1 MTGETLSRRGFLAVS
16 GGAGAGLVLGFSLV
30 GCDRRAEAI
39 GALGPGTLNAWIRIG
54 TDDTVSFL
62 ISESEMGQG
71 THTALAMLL
80 AEELGVPWDRVRT
93 EHAPA
98 DRDLYGRQS
107 TGGSTSIRTN
117 YERMRIAGA
126 SARLMLIE
134 AAALRWGLPASECR
148 AADGKV
154 EHGASGRTLTF
165 GELADEAADLDAPED
180 PVLKNPE
187 DYRLLGSRARR
198 LDSPSKTDGSAIFGM
213 DVKAPGMLTALVARP
228 PVFGGSLRRF
238 DPEPALAVPGV
249 RQVVEIPS
257 GVVVAADGFWAAKK
271 GRDALE
277 IEWTPGD
284 FEDASDASILELS
297 RTLAGDGA
305 VVRSDGDLP
314 AALDAAATR
323 IEAEYQAPFLAHAT
337 MEPMNCVADVRPD
350 GCEIWTGTQAQTS
363 AQDIA
368 ARITG
373 LPVEKVRIHTQM
385 LGGGFGR
392 RSRNDFVADAVEAS
406 KALRAPVKLMYTR
419 EDDMRAGSYR
429 PVAYNH
435 LVGALDGDNL
445 PVAWEHRMVSPSIL
459 LSIGAGLRDGV
470 DPTATENAGDL
481 GYAIPNIHVTWADP
495 GLPVSV
501 HFWRAVSN
509 SQNVWVTEC
518 FLDELA
524 AAGGRDPL
532 ELRLTL
538 LGDHPRRARALR
550 LAAEK
555 AGWPGGGSGRE
566 QPRQAS
572 PVADGRALGC
582 AVAECFGSVVAQVA
596 EVEIRDGAV
605 HVPRVVC
612 AVDCGFVINPDTV
625 EAQMESG
632 IVYGL
637 SAALYGRISIENGAA
652 AEGNFDRYPILRMR
666 EMPRVETHI
675 IAEGDAI
682 GGIGEVGLP
691 CIAPAVCNALFAL
704 TGKPVRSLPIGDRY
718 RS

>member
-1 MTGETLSRRGFLAVS
+1 MIGETLSRRGFLAVS

-54 TDDTVSFL
+54 TDDTVTFL
-62 ISESEMGQG
+62 LSESEMGQG

-80 AEELGVPWDRVRT
+80 AEELDVPWNQIRT

-98 DRDLYGRQS
+98 DRELYGRQS
-107 TGGSTSIRTN
+107 TGGSTSMRTN
-117 YERMRIAGA
+117 YERMRVAGA
-126 SARLMLIE
+126 SARQMLTE
-134 AAALRWGLPASECR
+134 AAALRWGVPASECS
-148 AADGKV
+148 AADGRIA
-154 EHGASGRTLTF
+154 HRASGRVFTF
-165 GELADEAADLDAPED
+165 GELADEAATLDAPED
-180 PVLKNPE
+180 PMLKDAA
-187 DYRLLGSRARR
+187 DYRLIGTRVRR

-213 DVKAPGMLTALVARP
+213 DVKVPGMLTALVARP
-228 PVFGGSLRRF
+228 PVFGGSVRRF

-249 RQVVEIPS
+249 RKVVEIPA
-257 GVVVAADGFWAAKK
+257 GVVVAADGFWAAKT

-277 IEWTPGD
+277 IEWTPGE
-284 FEDASDASILELS
+284 FGDANDASILD
-297 RTLAGDGA
+297 RCRALANDGA
-305 VVRSDGDLP
+305 VVRSDGDVP
-314 AALDAAATR
+314 AASDASATR
-323 IEAEYQAPFLAHAT
+323 IEAEYRAPFLAHAT
-337 MEPMNCVADVRPD
+337 MEPMNCVADVRSD
-350 GCEIWTGTQAQTS
+350 ECEIWTGTQAQTS

-373 LPVEKVRIHTQM
+373 LPVDKVLVHTQM

-392 RSRNDFVADAVEAS
+392 RSRNDFVGDAVEAS
-406 KALRAPVKLMYTR
+406 KALGAPVKLMYTR
-419 EDDMRAGSYR
+419 EDDMRGGSYR
-429 PVAYNH
+429 PLSYNR
-435 LVGALDGDNL
+435 LLGALDDEGL

-459 LSIGAGLRDGV
+459 LSLGAGLRDGV

-509 SQNVWVTEC
+509 SQNIWVTEC

-532 ELRLTL
+532 EYRLAL
-538 LGDHPRRARALR
+538 LSGHPRRARALR

-555 AGWPGGGSGRE
+555 AGWPGGGSGRA
-566 QPRQAS
+566 QPQQAS
-572 PVADGRALGC
+572 PVAEGRAMGC

-596 EVEIRDGAV
+596 EVELQDGTV
-605 HVPRVVC
+605 HVPKVVC
-612 AVDCGFVINPDTV
+612 AIDCGFAINPDTI

-637 SAALYGRISIENGAA
+637 SAALYGRISIENGGA
-652 AEGNFDRYPILRMR
+652 AEGNFDRYPIVRMR
-666 EMPRVETHI
+666 EMPVVETHI
-675 IAEGDAI
+675 IAEGDTL
-682 GGIGEVGLP
+682 GGIGEVGL
-691 CIAPAVCNALFAL
+691 
-704 TGKPVRSLPIGDRY
+704 
-718 RS
+718 

>member
-1 MTGETLSRRGFLAVS
+1 MNGQALSRRGFIAVS
-16 GGAGAGLVLGFSLV
+16 GGAGAGLVLGFGLL

-39 GALGPGTLNAWIRIG
+39 AALGPGTLNAWIRID
-54 TDDTVSFL
+54 TDDSVSFL
-62 ISESEMGQG
+62 LSESEMGQG

-80 AEELGVPWDRVRT
+80 AEELEVPWDRIRT

-98 DRDLYGRQS
+98 DQDLYGRQS
-107 TGGSTSIRTN
+107 TGGSTSMRTN
-117 YERMRIAGA
+117 YDRMRVAGA

-134 AAALRWGLPASECR
+134 AAALRWEVPTSECR
-148 AADGKV
+148 AAEGRV
-154 EHGASGRTLTF
+154 EHVGSGRALSY
-165 GELADEAADLDAPED
+165 GELADEAAGLEVPES
-180 PVLKNPE
+180 PPLKEPAE
-187 DYRLLGSRARR
+187 YRLIGTRARR
-198 LDSPSKTDGSAIFGM
+198 LDSPSKIDGSAIFGM
-213 DVKAPGMLTALVARP
+213 DVKVPGMLTALIARS
-228 PVFGGSLRRF
+228 PVFGGSVRRF

-249 RQVVEIPS
+249 HQVVEISS

-277 IEWTPGD
+277 VEWSPGD
-284 FEDASDASILELS
+284 FADASDGSIRERCRS
-297 RTLAGDGA
+297 MIDDGA
-305 VVRSDGDLP
+305 VVRSDGTIAP
-314 AALDAAATR
+314 ALQEAETR
-323 IEAEYQAPFLAHAT
+323 IEAEYEAPFLAHAA
-337 MEPMNCVADVRPD
+337 MEPMNCVADVRSD
-350 GCEIWTGTQAQTS
+350 GCDIWTGTQAQTS
-363 AQDIA
+363 AQDIG

-373 LPVEKVRIHTQM
+373 LPTEKVRIHTQM

-392 RSRNDFVADAVEAS
+392 RSRNDFVAEAVEAS
-406 KALRAPVKLMYTR
+406 KELGVPVKLMYTR

-429 PVAYNH
+429 PVAYNR
-435 LVGALDGDNL
+435 LIGGVDAEGM

-470 DPTATENAGDL
+470 DPTATENAGNL
-481 GYAIPNIHVTWADP
+481 GYSIPNIHVTWADP

-524 AAGGRDPL
+524 AAGGRDPV
-532 ELRLTL
+532 ELRLSL
-538 LGDHPRRARALR
+538 LAEHPRRARALR

-555 AGWPGGGSGRE
+555 AGWTSGAVRREGSDIDGS
-566 QPRQAS
+566 S
-572 PVADGRALGC
+572 PKRSAMGC

-596 EVEIRDGAV
+596 EVEIIDGIV
-605 HVPRVVC
+605 RVPRVVC
-612 AVDCGFVINPDTV
+612 AVDCGFAINPDTI

-652 AEGNFDRYPILRMR
+652 AEGNFDRYPILRLR

-675 IAEGDAI
+675 IAEGDAL

-704 TGKPVRSLPIGDRY
+704 TGEPVRSLPVGDRY

>member
-1 MTGETLSRRGFLAVS
+1 MSGQVLSRRGFVAVS
-16 GGAGAGLVLGFSLV
+16 GGAGAGLVLGFSLL
-30 GCDRRAEAI
+30 GCDRRAEAL
-39 GALGPGTLNAWIRIG
+39 GALGPGTLNAWIRVG

-62 ISESEMGQG
+62 LSESEMGQG

-80 AEELGVPWDRVRT
+80 AEELEVPWDRIRT
-93 EHAPA
+93 EHSPA
-98 DRDLYGRQS
+98 DQDLYGRQS
-107 TGGSTSIRTN
+107 TGGSTSMRSN
-117 YERMRIAGA
+117 FERMRVAGA

-134 AAALRWGLPASECR
+134 AAALRWAVPASECR
-148 AADGKV
+148 VADGRV
-154 EHGASGRTLTF
+154 EHDDSGRSLSF
-165 GELADEAADLDAPED
+165 GELADAAAGLEAPES
-180 PVLKNPE
+180 PPLKEPAE
-187 DYRLLGSRARR
+187 WRLIGKRIRR
-198 LDSPSKTDGSAIFGM
+198 LDSPSKIDGSAIFGM
-213 DVKAPGMLTALVARP
+213 DVKVPGMLTALVARP
-228 PVFGGSLRRF
+228 PVFGGSVRRF

-277 IEWTPGD
+277 VEWNPGD
-284 FEDASDASILELS
+284 FGDASDESIRERCRS
-297 RTLAGDGA
+297 MADDGA
-305 VVRSDGDLP
+305 VVRSDG
-314 AALDAAATR
+314 ATTSALEEAATR
-323 IEAEYQAPFLAHAT
+323 IEAEYEAPFLAHAT
-337 MEPMNCVADVRPD
+337 MEPVNCVADVRAD
-350 GCEIWTGTQAQTS
+350 GCDIWTGTQAQTS
-363 AQDIA
+363 AQDIG

-373 LPVEKVRIHTQM
+373 LPTEKVRIHTQM

-406 KALRAPVKLMYTR
+406 KALGAPVKLMYTR

-429 PVAYNH
+429 PVAYNR
-435 LVGALDGDNL
+435 LVGGVDGRGM
-445 PVAWEHRMVSPSIL
+445 PTAWEHRMVSPSIL
-459 LSIGAGLRDGV
+459 LNIGARLQDGV
-470 DPTATENAGDL
+470 DPTATENAGNL
-481 GYAIPNIHVTWADP
+481 GYSIPNIHVTWTDP

-524 AAGGRDPL
+524 AAGDRDPVDF
-532 ELRLTL
+532 RLAL

-555 AGWPGGGSGRE
+555 AGWTSGAVRRTQSGADGSGATRS
-566 QPRQAS
+566 AM
-572 PVADGRALGC
+572 GC

-596 EVEIRDGAV
+596 EVEIRDGLV
-605 HVPRVVC
+605 RVPRVVC
-612 AVDCGFVINPDTV
+612 AVDCGFAVNPDTI

-637 SAALYGRISIENGAA
+637 SAALYGKISIENGAA
-652 AEGNFDRYPILRMR
+652 AEGNFDRYPIMRLR

-675 IAEGDAI
+675 IAEGDAL

-704 TGKPVRSLPIGDRY
+704 TGEPVRSLPIGDRY